1 MFYDGQ
7 NMKKSI
13 SSCDRYLS
21 RCLKALK
28 SWPAPV
34 SDWYCSGVIDIKED
48 EPDAPLAQCD
58 VCGCEKIRFIHVMEH
73 DDFCIPLYVG
83 CICAGVME
91 GDILKAKERD
101 RLMKNRAKRKKNF
114 MSKKWE
120 VLRNGDYL
128 LNYKYNR
135 ITIRKNGSAYSVK
148 VNGQLKR
155 ETLNSILSAKYA
167 AFEMIDPVSEVMAN

>member
-1 MFYDGQ
+1 MFFDVDYIVT
-7 NMKKSI
+7 NKKT
-13 SSCDRYLS
+13 DAKYLS